1 MRWRPAIWWTGP
13 ADPTK
18 LASWLEIREDN
29 TVLVRTGRTEI
40 GVGMSGYY
48 AQTVAEELRVQP
60 DAISLVMGDT
70 DKTPDGGYSAGLL
83 DGAKNLRKVSAYT
96 YQALLTLASTQL
108 GVPATGLSVT
118 DGVVSG
124 GGKQVSYGQ
133 LVRGQHLQ
141 LTIPVKGE
149 PAKVDP
155 KNWAGIAGLDGFEV
169 TGDPPLKKIS
179 EYTVIGEVVPDAGHP
194 RQDHRQDAVELRSH
208 AARHAPRA
216 HGAADVARID
226 AGERR
231 HARQTQVPPRAGRA
245 QSKSAGGGL
254 AERMGSGERGP
265 RSRPARNGRLVRP
278 ARQ

>member
-1 MRWRPAIWWTGP
+1 MNPEITRRGFVKAGGALFVSIGVAPKLSWAAWDAVAPSDLVTGP

-124 GGKQVSYGQ
+124 GGGGVVSG
-133 LVRGQHLQ
+133 
-141 LTIPVKGE
+141 PVTASKRRCSSS
-149 PAKVDP
+149 AD
-155 KNWAGIAGLDGFEV
+155 NSLRTTDW
-169 TGDPPLKKIS
+169 
-179 EYTVIGEVVPDAGHP
+179 IG
-194 RQDHRQDAVELRSH
+194 R
-208 AARHAPRA
+208 
-216 HGAADVARID
+216 
-226 AGERR
+226 
-231 HARQTQVPPRAGRA
+231 T
-245 QSKSAGGGL
+245 
-254 AERMGSGERGP
+254 
-265 RSRPARNGRLVRP
+265 
-278 ARQ
+278 